1 MTLEKVSYLG
11 VPAVTQETQFLYKR
25 IDGLLSSTETEVE
38 FDETIFVNF
47 IKHMMNN
54 RLSDAVL
61 YSRLSSRCISFADQF
76 EEMYPENDFSEI
88 GQEYLE
94 HSREEIDNHNSL
106 MILAQELGFA
116 CSLDFELK
124 DTANTKFSD
133 PQEFLDF
140 TQWREMMSIAE
151 FYTLYRILVETDIL
165 DDLDDETQFD
175 VIQNIKESLE
185 VEIEHFE
192 EFFDYS
198 AIGADK
204 FIEMVSEVKDKISE
218 GF

>member
-1 MTLEKVSYLG
+1 MTLEEVSYLG

-25 IDGLLSSTETEVE
+25 IDSILSSSEKEID
-38 FDETIFVNF
+38 FDESVFVNF

-54 RLSDAVL
+54 RIADAVL
-61 YSRLSSRCISFADQF
+61 YSRLSSKCISSSEEF
-76 EEMYPENDFSEI
+76 EEIYPENDFSEI
-88 GQEYLE
+88 GEEFLE
-94 HSREEIDNHNSL
+94 HSRQEMENHNSL

-124 DTANTKFSD
+124 DTANTKFSV
-133 PQEFLDF
+133 PQEFMDF

-151 FYTLYRILVETDIL
+151 FYTLYKILIETDIL
-165 DDLDDETQFD
+165 DDLDDDTQFD
-175 VIQNIKESLE
+175 VIDNIKESLE

-198 AIGADK
+198 SVGNDK
-204 FIEMVSEVKDKISE
+204 FIEMLSVVKDELAE

>member
-1 MTLEKVSYLG
+1 MTLEEVSYLG

-25 IDGLLSSTETEVE
+25 IDSILSSSEKEID
-38 FDETIFVNF
+38 FDESIFVNF

-54 RLSDAVL
+54 RIADAVL
-61 YSRLSSRCISFADQF
+61 YSRLSSKCISSSEEF
-76 EEMYPENDFSEI
+76 EAMYPENDFSEI
-88 GQEYLE
+88 GEEFLE
-94 HSREEIDNHNSL
+94 HSRQEMENHNSL

-133 PQEFLDF
+133 PQEFMDF

-151 FYTLYRILVETDIL
+151 FYTLYKILIETDIL
-165 DDLDDETQFD
+165 DDLDNDTQFD
-175 VIQNIKESLE
+175 VIDNIKESLE

-198 AIGADK
+198 SVGNDK
-204 FIEMVSEVKDKISE
+204 FIEMLSVVKDELAE

>member
-1 MTLEKVSYLG
+1 MTLEEVSYLG

-25 IDGLLSSTETEVE
+25 IDSILSSSEKEID
-38 FDETIFVNF
+38 FDESIFVNF

-54 RLSDAVL
+54 RIADAVL
-61 YSRLSSRCISFADQF
+61 YSRLSSKCISSSEEF
-76 EEMYPENDFSEI
+76 EVMYPENDFSEI
-88 GQEYLE
+88 GEEFLE
-94 HSREEIDNHNSL
+94 HSRQEMENHNSL

-133 PQEFLDF
+133 PQEFMDF

-151 FYTLYRILVETDIL
+151 FYTLYKILIETDIL
-165 DDLDDETQFD
+165 DDLDNDTQFD
-175 VIQNIKESLE
+175 VIDNIKESLE

-198 AIGADK
+198 SVGNDK
-204 FIEMVSEVKDKISE
+204 FIEMLSVVKDELAE

>member
-1 MTLEKVSYLG
+1 MTLEQVSYLG

-25 IDGLLSSTETEVE
+25 IDALLSSTEAEIE
-38 FDETIFVNF
+38 FDESIFVNF
-47 IKHMMNN
+47 VKHMMNN
-54 RLSDAVL
+54 RIADAVL
-61 YSRLSSRCISFADQF
+61 YSRLSSRCISFSDQF
-76 EEMYPENDFSEI
+76 EEKYPENDFHEI
-88 GQEYLE
+88 GQDYIE
-94 HSREEIDNHNSL
+94 HSREEMDNHNSL

-151 FYTLYRILVETDIL
+151 FYTLYRILIETDIL
-165 DDLDDETQFD
+165 DDLDDDTQFD

-192 EFFDYS
+192 DFFDYS

-204 FIEMVSEVKDKISE
+204 FIEMLSEVKDKISE

>member
-1 MTLEKVSYLG
+1 MTLEEVSYLG

-25 IDGLLSSTETEVE
+25 IDSILSSSEKEID
-38 FDETIFVNF
+38 FDESVFVNF

-54 RLSDAVL
+54 RIADAVL
-61 YSRLSSRCISFADQF
+61 YSRLSSKCISSSEEF
-76 EEMYPENDFSEI
+76 EAAYPENDFSEI
-88 GQEYLE
+88 GEEFLE
-94 HSREEIDNHNSL
+94 HSRQEMENHNSL

-124 DTANTKFSD
+124 DTANTKFSV
-133 PQEFLDF
+133 PQEFMDF

-151 FYTLYRILVETDIL
+151 FYALYKILIETDIL
-165 DDLDDETQFD
+165 DDLDNDTQFD
-175 VIQNIKESLE
+175 VIDNIKESLE

-198 AIGADK
+198 SVGNDK
-204 FIEMVSEVKDKISE
+204 FIEMLSVVKDELAE

>member
-1 MTLEKVSYLG
+1 MTLEEVSYLG

-25 IDGLLSSTETEVE
+25 IDSILSSSEKEID
-38 FDETIFVNF
+38 FDESVFVNF

-54 RLSDAVL
+54 RIADAVL
-61 YSRLSSRCISFADQF
+61 YSRLSSKCISSSEEF
-76 EEMYPENDFSEI
+76 EASYPENDFSEI
-88 GQEYLE
+88 GEEFLE
-94 HSREEIDNHNSL
+94 HSRQEMENHNSL

-124 DTANTKFSD
+124 DTANTKFSA
-133 PQEFLDF
+133 PQEFMDF

-151 FYTLYRILVETDIL
+151 FYTLYKILIETDIL
-165 DDLDDETQFD
+165 DDLDNDTQFD
-175 VIQNIKESLE
+175 VIDNIKESLE

-198 AIGADK
+198 SVGNDK
-204 FIEMVSEVKDKISE
+204 FIEMLSAVKDELAE
-218 GF
+218 GY